1 MLGRYSSFLFCFFL
15 EGVGVVSLVAQ
26 AGTELQTLCPPQY
39 LVLHTAV
46 YHQAWLQY
54 SFIVA

>member
-1 MLGRYSSFLFCFFL
+1 MLGRYSSFFFFFF
-15 EGVGVVSLVAQ
+15 GRGAGVVSLVAQ
-26 AGTELQTLCPPQY
+26 AGTELKTLCPPQY

-54 SFIVA
+54 NFIIA